1 MMEPMMA
8 IASAVSPPMATPWM
22 TRAVS
27 SSGMVWERPAMTDPP
42 TKITM
47 LSCTRNFLSNRS
59 ASLPQIGVVAALASS
74 AAAITQA
81 KSVWVPLSSDMMVGS
96 ALATMVLL
104 MMAVKN
110 AASRPVS
117 ASMIWRWLMATWGAG
132 CECGVG
138 AGAGPAAAAWLAID
152 LLLNKVGRVGGSGRL
167 CPG

>member
-1 MMEPMMA
+1 MMA
-8 IASAVSPPMATPWM
+8 WARAVRPPIAMPWM

-27 SSGMVWERPAMTDPP
+27 SSGMVSERPAMTEPA

-47 LSCTRNFLSNRS
+47 LSWTRTFLLKRS

-74 AAAITQA
+74 AAVMTQA

-104 MMAVKN
+104 RMAVKN

-117 ASMIWRWLMATWGAG
+117 ASMIWRWLMAAGGADVWIDTESPKKWG
-132 CECGVG
+132 
-138 AGAGPAAAAWLAID
+138 
-152 LLLNKVGRVGGSGRL
+152 
-167 CPG
+167 